1 MLHWFGNAEELSSHI
16 VKSGFTVRSLGMKA
30 LSALAVA
37 AVVAVSGQAALATT
51 TTTTTSDNWSGYA
64 LTSANNSN
72 NTFSNVSANF
82 VVPTVTPSTTTGLS
96 EAAFWV
102 GLDGY
107 SSQRIEQIGVIAE
120 AETGYTSYYYA
131 FYAMGSGS
139 AVSIAQV
146 LPGDNI
152 SVAVSYDS
160 STDKYGLYIDDTS
173 RPGINETLTPSAGTN
188 PAPSSAEWIAE
199 ANGILGTPP
208 YPLANFG
215 SVTFTN
221 ASATDSG
228 PTTGTLNAFSSTK
241 INLVP
246 TSGLSANTGPLSTD
260 GSSFTVTTAV
270 PEPAAL
276 GLMSVGGLTILFGR
290 RKRH

>member
-1 MLHWFGNAEELSSHI
+1 MLHWFGNVEELSSHN
-16 VKSGFTVRSLGMKA
+16 VKSVFTVRSMGVKA

-37 AVVAVSGQAALATT
+37 AVVAAGARAASANTI
-51 TTTTTSDNWSGYA
+51 TSPNWSGYA
-64 LTSANNSN
+64 LTSANNN
-72 NTFSNVSANF
+72 NNAFTNVSATF
-82 VVPTVTPSTTTGLS
+82 VVPTVTPGTGTGLS

-131 FYAMGSGS
+131 FYATGAG
-139 AVSIAQV
+139 AANGIAQV
-146 LPGDNI
+146 LPGDKI
-152 SVAVSYDS
+152 SVAVSYNS

-173 RPGINETLTPSAGTN
+173 RPGINETITPTAGTN

-199 ANGILGTPP
+199 APANSTGTQF

-215 SVTFTN
+215 SVTFTS

-228 PTTGTLNAFSSTK
+228 PASGTISAFSNTE

-260 GSSFTVTTAV
+260 GSSFTVTTV

-276 GLMSVGGLTILFGR
+276 GLMSVGGLAILFGR
-290 RKRH
+290 RKRR